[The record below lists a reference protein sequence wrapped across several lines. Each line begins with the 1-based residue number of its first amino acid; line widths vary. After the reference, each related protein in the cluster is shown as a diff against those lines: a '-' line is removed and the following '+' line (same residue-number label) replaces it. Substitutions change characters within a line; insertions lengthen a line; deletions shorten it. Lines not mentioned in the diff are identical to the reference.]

1 MPKLNTA
8 HPVMNQTMERS
19 RMATSEAAATMNTT
33 LQITKPSAYDL
44 LQHYPTITLDELIKT
59 NPNPACRP
67 KRVIGKNNKET
78 IIESILVESITGT
91 SHPITH
97 PPNRKIPRIVHV
109 TSKTRCMPQ
118 KIIDNIQRWQLPD
131 HNFYVH
137 DDEAV
142 NRLLWETYWPEFP
155 HLNLLRPCLISG
167 AALADLWRYLVLYQ
181 YGGIYAD
188 IDSAPGNLFQN
199 GTVIADDDDAWFVV
213 ERIGTLSQYF
223 MASSPKHPL
232 MHLAVTVT
240 LRRLLEVQVIGKQYV
255 PYVTGPGALK
265 EAWNHFLYN
274 YPDEKGT
281 AVEEEDT
288 IEEQQGLD
296 EREEDENENKQEA
309 DAGNDGNDTENLPPQ
324 NRQRLQEVADT
335 PPPPQQQQQPSGQ
348 IGSKTLDEMKQ
359 PLEAQ
364 VQQQQQQ
371 QQQDPKPKS
380 KKKKKRKSVLPGVY
394 TGMLGRTVTIMGTR
408 KVSRHVYG

>member
-1 MPKLNTA
+1 
-8 HPVMNQTMERS
+8 
-19 RMATSEAAATMNTT
+19 
-33 LQITKPSAYDL
+33 
-44 LQHYPTITLDELIKT
+44 
-59 NPNPACRP
+59 
-67 KRVIGKNNKET
+67 
-78 IIESILVESITGT
+78 
-91 SHPITH
+91 
-97 PPNRKIPRIVHV
+97 
-109 TSKTRCMPQ
+109 MPQ
-118 KIIDNIQRWQLPD
+118 QIIDNIQRWRLPD

-188 IDSAPGNLFQN
+188 IDSAPGHLFKN

-232 MHLAVTVT
+232 MHFAVTVT

-265 EAWNHFLYN
+265 EAWGHFLYN

-281 AVEEEDT
+281 AVDEEDT
-288 IEEQQGLD
+288 QEEEQGPD
-296 EREEDENENKQEA
+296 EGEEDGNKEEA
-309 DAGNDGNDTENLPPQ
+309 DVENDGNDTENPPQ
-324 NRQRLQEVADT
+324 QRRRLQEVADT
-335 PPPPQQQQQPSGQ
+335 PPPPP
-348 IGSKTLDEMKQ
+348 
-359 PLEAQ
+359 
-364 VQQQQQQ
+364 QQQQQQ
-371 QQQDPKPKS
+371 QQQQP
-380 KKKKKRKSVLPGVY
+380 SVPAG
-394 TGMLGRTVTIMGTR
+394 
-408 KVSRHVYG
+408 